1 MIFKEGIMSKIKK
14 FLNNGWWVLPV
25 LIIFGIIAPAML
37 SPKLIQK
44 CIISSAIAVFFSIII
59 VAYNKVF
66 TNQDKKGNKKKELTF
81 WDCVSNYVLKAFNW
95 ERASRREFWVGFLLC
110 FSINFILAKS
120 QMHYSILIGWILL
133 NAVPLFTVSA
143 RRLHDINMSGGWA
156 ILIFVPI
163 ACIFNYIIG
172 LIPSQVTANKYGK
185 PLIYEN
191 EKNKNKNTDINK
203 QSKSNT
209 KKIKQSILPIFY
221 MVIGILLGFFIYTG
235 IEYYKEY
242 NKNKVYTEKIYSY
255 IFDNEKQVEK
265 DCLNK
270 YIKKGEIT
278 TLTNVITTHY
288 ICKCLPHEL
297 RIMVNNKDIKKSFE
311 NMKASNNKEIRE
323 ITKDFLMDTASIICK
338 TEIEQLGM
346 IEIQKKYGKLDIH

>member
-1 MIFKEGIMSKIKK
+1 MPYLLLKK
-14 FLNNGWWVLPV
+14 W
-25 LIIFGIIAPAML
+25 
-37 SPKLIQK
+37 
-44 CIISSAIAVFFSIII
+44 
-59 VAYNKVF
+59 
-66 TNQDKKGNKKKELTF
+66 
-81 WDCVSNYVLKAFNW
+81 VSNRFYASDATSKVRLNVVIEKAY
-95 ERASRREFWVGFLLC
+95 LT
-110 FSINFILAKS
+110 K
-120 QMHYSILIGWILL
+120 
-133 NAVPLFTVSA
+133 T
-143 RRLHDINMSGGWA
+143 DDK
-156 ILIFVPI
+156 
-163 ACIFNYIIG
+163 
-172 LIPSQVTANKYGK
+172 IPQW
-185 PLIYEN
+185 
-191 EKNKNKNTDINK
+191 
-203 QSKSNT
+203 
-209 KKIKQSILPIFY
+209 
-221 MVIGILLGFFIYTG
+221 
-235 IEYYKEY
+235 
-242 NKNKVYTEKIYSY
+242 Y